1 MSKPG
6 LQLIHSSNGVRPGE
20 KRRRTRR
27 SFRPF
32 VIDGGVK
39 SAPSVH
45 SWDAAPEPTDV
56 GFLAFYKIYLAYL
69 EASATVLGAPFWTD
83 PEKTQLD

>member
-1 MSKPG
+1 MSKPS
-6 LQLIHSSNGVRPGE
+6 LHLIHSSNGVRPGG

-39 SAPSVH
+39 SVPSVR
-45 SWDAAPEPTDV
+45 SWDAAPEFIDV
-56 GFLAFYKIYLAYL
+56 GFLAFYRIYLAYL
-69 EASATVLGAPFWTD
+69 EASATVLCAPYWTD